1 MKIQA
6 APFLAA
12 FLFVVPPVAGAGA
25 GPEWRV
31 VRAAQADGNLLAN
44 GGFGE
49 HKEGVP
55 AGWRSWEDG
64 FAFTSSGGR
73 DHGAAVVCE
82 VREKG
87 RASGVGQTLVLNR
100 STAAPLVVRGWSKA
114 EGVEGSPDS
123 GYAVYVDIL
132 YADGTPLWGQTAN
145 FRCGT
150 HDWQERQITIT
161 PEKPVKSLSLYCL
174 LRGHKG
180 KVWFDDISLTEIK
193 SGEGAALFQGLPVTE
208 ADAGPAPQ
216 PLPLPASAAQ
226 LGDHANRAGRFLV
239 RDVAADS
246 DFFRCGGQADA
257 PLDLRVTADITTRPG
272 HVAVAGRLTSVVSRD
287 RAVTLVYA
295 LPLDATGWRWG
306 DDIRRHRPIAGGG
319 EFTHVVPSG
328 CGATGTMSLYPVG
341 AVWNDQ
347 TGVAIALDLAWPA
360 VCRVGYHAGLK
371 ALFIAYDFG
380 LAADTERFP
389 SSAEFRFV
397 LFAFDPAEGF
407 RSAWGRY
414 TTIFP
419 GFFVVRSRDQGLWMP
434 FTDVATVAGWEDF
447 GFRYHEGNNNVP
459 WDDAHGV
466 LSFRYTEPMTWWM
479 PMEKGLPR
487 TPAAARAV
495 RDQLAAGP
503 DARLRRMAEV
513 SRVAAMHDESGQ
525 PCLRFEDT
533 PWCDGAVWSL
543 NPNPWVGTPAAPA
556 DGAPQPSA
564 TLNAATVHWSQ
575 AVQDELYGPAAKGR
589 LDGEYLDS
597 IEGYVTA
604 DLNFRREHF
613 RTSTVPLVFATDTR
627 QPALFKGLAVCEFTR
642 WLGEDVHRRGG
653 LLFANGVPYRFAFL
667 CPWLDVMGTETNWL
681 AGGGY
686 QPAALP
692 QMDLW
697 RTLAGGK
704 PYLLLMNTDYDRF
717 TPDLVEKYFNRCLFY
732 GMWPG
737 FFSHNASDDPYWRNR
752 KWYDR
757 DRPLFRKYLP
767 RIKQVAEAGWRPVTD
782 AVCDNPAIL
791 LERFGPNDKGEVFLT
806 AFNDTARPES
816 GTVRLRPAPPGD
828 NGQTWSVTL
837 HPQEAGVIEVGREQ

>member
-1 MKIQA
+1 MKLQTASLLI
-6 APFLAA
+6 A
-12 FLFVVPPVAGAGA
+12 FLLVVPPGAGA

-31 VRAAQADGNLLAN
+31 VRAAQADANLLAN
-44 GGFGE
+44 SGFEE
-49 HKEGVP
+49 HKDGMP
-55 AGWRSWEDG
+55 AGWRPWEDG
-64 FAFTSSGGR
+64 FHFTSDGGR
-73 DHGAAVVCE
+73 NHGAAVVCE
-82 VREKG
+82 VQEKD
-87 RASGVGQTLVLNR
+87 RASGVGQTLVLDR
-100 STAAPLVVRGWSKA
+100 SAAAPLVVRGWSKA
-114 EGVEGSPDS
+114 EGVEGGPDS
-123 GYAVYVDIL
+123 GYSVYVDIL

-150 HDWQERQITIT
+150 HDWQERLITIT

-193 SGEGAALFQGLPVTE
+193 SGEGAGLFQGLPVTV
-208 ADAGPAPQ
+208 ADAGAAPQ

-226 LGDHANRAGRFLV
+226 LADHAHRAGRFLV

-246 DFFRCGGQADA
+246 DFFRCGGQADV
-257 PLDLRVTADITTRPG
+257 PLDLRVTADITARPG
-272 HVAVAGRLTSVVSRD
+272 HVAVGGRLTSVTPLD
-287 RAVTLVYA
+287 RAVTMVYA

-306 DDIRRHRPIAGGG
+306 DDIRRNRPVGGSG

-328 CGATGTMSLYPVG
+328 CGSTGTMSLYPVG

-347 TGVAIALDLAWPA
+347 TGVAIALDLACPA
-360 VCRVGYHAGLK
+360 VCRVGYQAGLK
-371 ALFIAYDFG
+371 ELFIAYDFG
-380 LAADTERFP
+380 LAADTQRFP
-389 SSAEFRFV
+389 SSADFRFV
-397 LFAFDPAEGF
+397 LFPFDPAEGF
-407 RSAWGRY
+407 RSAWERY
-414 TTIFP
+414 TGIFP
-419 GFFVVRSRDQGLWMP
+419 GFFIVRSKDQGLWMP
-434 FTDVATVAGWEDF
+434 FTDVSTVAGWEDF
-447 GFRYHEGNNNVP
+447 GFRYHEGDNNVP

-479 PMEKGLPR
+479 RMEKGLPR
-487 TPAAARAV
+487 TPVAARAA

-503 DARLRRMAEV
+503 DAHLRRMAEV

-543 NPNPWVGTPAAPA
+543 NPNSWVGTPAAPA

-564 TLNAATVHWSQ
+564 PLNAATVSWSQ

-642 WLGEDVHRRGG
+642 WMGEDVHRRGG
-653 LLFANGVPYRFAFL
+653 LMFANGVPYRFAFL

-681 AGGGY
+681 AGDGY
-686 QPAALP
+686 QPAAVP

-697 RTLAGGK
+697 RTMAGGK
-704 PYLLLMNTDYDRF
+704 PYLLLMNTNYDRF
-717 TPDLVEKYFNRCLFY
+717 TPDRVEKYFNRCLFY

-767 RIKQVAEAGWRPVTD
+767 RIKQVAEAGWRPVIG

-806 AFNDTARPES
+806 TFNDSARPES
-816 GTVRLRPAPPGD
+816 GTVRLRPEPPNRTGR
-828 NGQTWSVTL
+828 TWSVTL
-837 HPQEAGVIEVGREQ
+837 HPQEAGVIELGREE